1 MRGRSNA
8 PNLKE
13 QAKLNAQSALIIE
26 KPKLV
31 AEFRDE
37 EFEKEMSQLDSK
49 FKKVT
54 DITSN

>member
-37 EFEKEMSQLDSK
+37 EFEKEMS
-49 FKKVT
+49 
-54 DITSN
+54 